1 MKKKNPGRLVTVAVL
16 VFVLSLVVSPMA
28 SFAQDLTYS
37 PDYGSAGGGGS
48 SCNYCSQTDCGCDQW
63 FLGLHLSSYSCECGG
78 DSWNNQGTGS
88 CTQTCNYG

>member
-28 SFAQDLTYS
+28 AFAQEEVYY

-48 SCNYCSQTDCGCDQW
+48 SCNYCSQDKCGCPLT
-63 FLGLHLSSYSCECGG
+63 FLGLRLTSQSCECGG
-78 DSWNNQGTGS
+78 DSWNHQGTGT